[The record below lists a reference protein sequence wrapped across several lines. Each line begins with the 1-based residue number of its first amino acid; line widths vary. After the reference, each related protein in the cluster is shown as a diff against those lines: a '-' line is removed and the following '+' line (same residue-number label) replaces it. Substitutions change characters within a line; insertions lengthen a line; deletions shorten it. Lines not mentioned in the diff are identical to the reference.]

1 MSIDKLTSIKIKQN
15 DGTYS
20 DPIPVSVL
28 AENVEC
34 NNGNYLIDILGNID
48 I

>member
-1 MSIDKLTSIKIKQN
+1 MDKITAIKIKQN
-15 DGTYS
+15 DETYS

-28 AENVEC
+28 GENVEC
-34 NNGNYLIDILGNID
+34 NNNSLIDILGSID

>member
-34 NNGNYLIDILGNID
+34 NDGNYLDEILGSVD
-48 I
+48 L